1 MSLDALAAPEGTTA
15 LIGQIPLEAL
25 DLVVDP
31 GSRELRTNPAHPDGP
46 LLYALRAA

>member
-1 MSLDALAAPEGTTA
+1 MSCDALAAPEGTTP

-31 GSRELRTNPAHPDGP
+31 RSRELRTNPAHPDGP
-46 LLYALRAA
+46 LMYALRAA